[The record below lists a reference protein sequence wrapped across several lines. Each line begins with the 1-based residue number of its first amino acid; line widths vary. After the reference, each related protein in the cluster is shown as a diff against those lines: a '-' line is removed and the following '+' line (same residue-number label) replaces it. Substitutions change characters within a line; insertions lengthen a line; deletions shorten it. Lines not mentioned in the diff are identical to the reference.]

1 MEQEDITFYLSVFSA
16 ILSTILGILKL
27 IDNRKKNRR
36 RFIVNA
42 EISEPFN
49 SLNINLINKGVR
61 PISIKQVQLIYGNEF
76 GKQLVLEQNHI
87 NGIEILE
94 SRNKVI
100 TISRKDIITHR
111 QKNDIKQKYSCFLWV
126 KAFLQTGEYI
136 HSKIEISRSIITG
149 EVYKYA
155 IEYVKADLILGFEQL
170 ESKFEYISGSSA
182 FSKGGR

>member
-1 MEQEDITFYLSVFSA
+1 MEREDITFYLSIFSA
-16 ILSTILGILKL
+16 ILSTLLGILKL

-42 EISEPFN
+42 EISEPFD
-49 SLNINLINKGVR
+49 SLNINFINKGVR

-76 GKQLVLEQNHI
+76 GKQLVLEQKHI
-87 NGIEILE
+87 DGIEILE
-94 SRNKVI
+94 GRNKAIV
-100 TISRKDIITHR
+100 ISRKDIVAHR
-111 QKNDIKQKYSCFLWV
+111 QKNNIKQTYSCFIWV
-126 KAFLQTGEYI
+126 KAFLQTGEFVQR
-136 HSKIEISRSIITG
+136 KIEISRGIITD

-170 ESKFEYISGSSA
+170 ESKFEYISGSSP